1 MDIEPPDDG
10 SMGGGDESEQGT
22 RQKMHFCQ
30 RSVKKK
36 SYMDLR
42 KETKLVSYPCSNIHL
57 FSLYVFFCVLRVHT
71 GSQNDLGEAKDIL
84 AIGRIRVCSKEG
96 RKEVR
101 KDKHCQD
108 RNKVH

>member
-1 MDIEPPDDG
+1 M
-10 SMGGGDESEQGT
+10 SQNRAQG
-22 RQKMHFCQ
+22 RRCIFVKDL
-30 RSVKKK
+30 SKKK

-42 KETKLVSYPCSNIHL
+42 KETKLVSYPCPNIHL

-71 GSQNDLGEAKDIL
+71 GSQNELGEAKDIL